1 MTDFISK
8 LLEMAVSQGI
18 WAVLYIYL
26 FLRMLNENKAR
37 EDRYNATISRL
48 SDNIVRG
55 INHIQDQ
62 LDVILDN
69 NDNQG
74 NKTDKKE
81 EK

>member
-1 MTDFISK
+1 MSDFITR

-37 EDRYNATISRL
+37 EDRYNATISQL

-55 INHIQDQ
+55 INNIQDQ
-62 LDVILDN
+62 LDVVLDN
-69 NDNQG
+69 NDNH
-74 NKTDKKE
+74 KE
-81 EK
+81 GK